1 MKRNLFITCALGLL
15 TCAFSVQA
23 SSNPWEYY
31 RAGGSYSSPSYTQKY
46 DSTFGMTIKGAYG
59 IAGDSEMPDIGGGF
73 LSLNSYIET
82 GDIVHEL
89 SLTTGLLFSE
99 NKQQWSYPFDTAL
112 LSSEQQNSLLT
123 NYGIKHAEGAISA
136 KAKIKTSIPLL
147 AGYTLNLPL
156 VQEKAYFFLGGKIGV
171 TFNTLSGTMYGHA
184 LVTDR
189 NDRLY
194 SISESYTQRTFSTDF
209 TFTLTTGFRFSV
221 GKSTDLIIGY
231 ELLKYKDSDPYH
243 VIEAG
248 ISWTF

>member
-15 TCAFSVQA
+15 SCAFSVQA
-23 SSNPWEYY
+23 SDPWNYY
-31 RAGGSYSSPSYTQKY
+31 RAGSSYSSPSYTQKY
-46 DSTFGMTIKGAYG
+46 DSTFGMSIKGVYG
-59 IAGDSEMPDIGGGF
+59 IAGDSTMPDIGGGF
-73 LSLNSYIET
+73 LSLNSYTET

-89 SLTTGLLFSE
+89 SLTTGLLSSE

-112 LSSEQQNSLLT
+112 LSTAQQNLLL
-123 NYGIKHAEGAISA
+123 NSYGIKHAEGTISA
-136 KAKIKTSIPLL
+136 KAKIQTSIPLL
-147 AGYTLNLPL
+147 AGYTVNLPL

-171 TFNTLSGTMYGHA
+171 TFNTLNATIYGNA

-189 NDRLY
+189 NDRLHR
-194 SISESYTQRTFSTDF
+194 INESYSSRASSTDF
-209 TFTLTTGFRFSV
+209 TFTLTKGFRFAI

-231 ELLKYKDSDPYH
+231 ELLKYKDADPYH